1 MTAKE
6 YPMSDE
12 NRSHLTTTTD
22 PAPTSKTHWWEAPI
36 PPSILASLFLLG
48 MVQYWGLGFLAV
60 NGSEGD
66 VPNPVLGFVSY
77 FVHWSSVGG
86 LIGFAVS
93 RNSGRGCLIG
103 VITGAILSALLMC
116 L

>member
-1 MTAKE
+1 
-6 YPMSDE
+6 MSDE
-12 NRSHLTTTTD
+12 SPSHSATTD
-22 PAPTSKTHWWEAPI
+22 PPPTSKCPWWEANI

-60 NGSEGD
+60 YGFISD
-66 VPNPVLGFVSY
+66 VPNPILGFVSY

-86 LIGFAVS
+86 LVGFAVS
-93 RNSGRGCLIG
+93 RNGGRGSLIG
-103 VITGAILSALLMC
+103 AIIGAILSALLMC